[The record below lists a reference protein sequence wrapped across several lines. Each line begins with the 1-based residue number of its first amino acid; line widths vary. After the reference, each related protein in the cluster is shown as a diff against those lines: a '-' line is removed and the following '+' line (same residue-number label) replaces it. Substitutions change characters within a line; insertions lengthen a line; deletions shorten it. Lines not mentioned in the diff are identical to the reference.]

1 MQIVELGEATRAYDI
16 MNIMEWC
23 PLKSV
28 SCKISGPMTICM
40 LTKDAKDNFLEDYCL
55 YLLFLYL

>member
-1 MQIVELGEATRAYDI
+1 MQIVELGEAVRAYDI

-28 SCKISGPMTICM
+28 SYKIAGPMTICV
-40 LTKDAKDNFLEDYCL
+40 LTKGAKDNFLEDYCL

>member
-1 MQIVELGEATRAYDI
+1 MQIVELGEAIRAYDI
-16 MNIMEWC
+16 MNIMEGC

-28 SCKISGPMTICM
+28 SCKIAGPMTICV
-40 LTKDAKDNFLEDYCL
+40 KDAKDNFLEDYCL

>member
-1 MQIVELGEATRAYDI
+1 MQIVELGYDI

-28 SCKISGPMTICM
+28 SCKIAGPMTICV
-40 LTKDAKDNFLEDYCL
+40 KDAKDNFLEDYCL

>member
-1 MQIVELGEATRAYDI
+1 MQIVELGEAIRAYDI

-28 SCKISGPMTICM
+28 SCKIAGPMTICV
-40 LTKDAKDNFLEDYCL
+40 KGCQGQFSGR
-55 YLLFLYL
+55 LLFVPAILVSLG